1 MAHTSSAQLASHI
14 LADQAVASMGADAG
28 SVPHTSKKPSRSQED
43 SEAAEYTEKYN
54 KYEAEYVRRV
64 KAKYFSKK
72 SLYGGIIF
80 DKEIT
85 VDDEVIRTSKD
96 PPMKPFV
103 DASCLGEEHK
113 SSTSAGD
120 PSANAANRKSQSRK
134 NG

>member
-1 MAHTSSAQLASHI
+1 VAHTSSAQLASHI

-72 SLYGGIIF
+72 SLYGGI
-80 DKEIT
+80 
-85 VDDEVIRTSKD
+85 
-96 PPMKPFV
+96 
-103 DASCLGEEHK
+103 LL
-113 SSTSAGD
+113 
-120 PSANAANRKSQSRK
+120 
-134 NG
+134 